1 MKIFNKLLEN
11 KTSIEKEFGGPLEWE
26 GLEGKRACRMKK
38 VIPIAGWMDEDE
50 WYASQS
56 VMVDTMIKLDKAL
69 KPYLQKI

>member
-1 MKIFNKLLEN
+1 
-11 KTSIEKEFGGPLEWE
+11 
-26 GLEGKRACRMKK
+26 MKK